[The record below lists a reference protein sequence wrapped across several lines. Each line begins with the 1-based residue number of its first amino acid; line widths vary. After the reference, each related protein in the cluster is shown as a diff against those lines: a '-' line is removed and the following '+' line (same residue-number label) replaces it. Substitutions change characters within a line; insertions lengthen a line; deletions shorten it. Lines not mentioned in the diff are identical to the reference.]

1 MACLKCGGVQAS
13 RILLAGPN
21 YLECLNSSCAHREPI
36 VAPVPSPSCG
46 GTMTA
51 MASIVDDHEVG
62 RVLAHLG
69 MPAEFPKTK
78 PSRAPPG
85 MMFDE
90 DGQLDPGVDGWDG
103 KDEMPQD

>member
-1 MACLKCGGVQAS
+1 
-13 RILLAGPN
+13 
-21 YLECLNSSCAHREPI
+21 
-36 VAPVPSPSCG
+36 
-46 GTMTA
+46 MTA